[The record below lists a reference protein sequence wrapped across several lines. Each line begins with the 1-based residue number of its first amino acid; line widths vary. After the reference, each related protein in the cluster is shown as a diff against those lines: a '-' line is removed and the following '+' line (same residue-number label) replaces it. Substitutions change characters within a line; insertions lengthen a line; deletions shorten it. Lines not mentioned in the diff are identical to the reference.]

1 MNLPF
6 NRRTGRLTALIVWMA
21 VMAASLRS
29 CVDPYPAEV
38 IASPTKLI
46 VDGLITDDA
55 GPYTVTLALSE
66 PYDNNRG
73 TLAVNSAQ
81 VWVQDDNG
89 QRFDFLPRGAGN
101 YQSDSLGFRAQAG
114 KIYTLF
120 VRTSDGKIYQS
131 KPELLRAAPPID
143 TVYNVFFTT
152 TNSLGVAVSGFE
164 VYLETEDPD
173 TSGNFYR
180 WRWAHYDTVVN
191 CLQKLDGETRVMFLT
206 RCCGPCWTVRRCYG
220 CINIL
225 SDIFLNGNTIRR
237 YLADI
242 PYDSKEDYFL
252 TVEQLALPREAY
264 QFWNLVD
271 GQINNSGGIFD
282 KPPASIQGNI
292 SNTADPEEQVL
303 GYFTVAGLARKS
315 VYLKRDNIAQLPPA
329 NNNTNLI
336 TSQVPGCVS
345 CNESLTRT
353 ARRPPGW

>member
-1 MNLPF
+1 MNLRF
-6 NRRTGRLTALIVWMA
+6 NRRSGRLAGLFVCMA
-21 VMAASLRS
+21 IMAASLRS

-38 IASPTKLI
+38 IQSPTKLI

-66 PYDNNRG
+66 PYNNTRG

-81 VWVQDDNG
+81 VWVQDDSG
-89 QRFDFLPRGAGN
+89 QRFDFLPTGAGN
-101 YQSDSLGFRAQAG
+101 YQSDSVAFRARPG
-114 KIYTLF
+114 SVYTLF
-120 VRTSDGKIYQS
+120 VRASDGKIYQS

-143 TVYNVFFTT
+143 TVYNVFFST
-152 TNSLGVAVSGFE
+152 TNSLGVAVNGFE
-164 VYLETEDPD
+164 VYAETSDPD

-180 WRWAHYDTVVN
+180 WRWSHFDTVAN
-191 CLQKLDGETRVMFLT
+191 CLLKLDGETRVMFQT
-206 RCCGPCWTVRRCYG
+206 PCCGPCWSVRRCYG

-242 PYDSKEDYFL
+242 PYNSKEDYFL
-252 TVEQLALPREAY
+252 VVDQLALSREAY

-292 SNTADPEEQVL
+292 FNPADPEEQVL
-303 GYFTVAGLARKS
+303 GYFTAAGLARKS
-315 VYLKRDNIAQLPPA
+315 VYLKRDNVPQLPIGGG
-329 NNNTNLI
+329 NDDFI
-336 TSQVPGCVS
+336 TSQVPGCVT